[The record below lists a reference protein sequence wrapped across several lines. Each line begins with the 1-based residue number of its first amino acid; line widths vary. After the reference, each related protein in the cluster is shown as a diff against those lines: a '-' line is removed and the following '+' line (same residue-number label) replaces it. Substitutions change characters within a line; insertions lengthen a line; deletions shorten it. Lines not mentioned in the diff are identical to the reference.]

1 MSLRRKKKAPNDQTQ
16 EELPLY
22 ELKDL
27 KETNRLRSAYGD
39 DIILYDDRDE
49 SVVYK
54 LLSEFQLGSQTY
66 AVLQQDHAKDDEP
79 EIYRVI
85 TGDDGELELE
95 TIEDDDEWENV
106 SELYDEMVFPNNDVN

>member
-1 MSLRRKKKAPNDQTQ
+1 
-16 EELPLY
+16 LY

-39 DIILYDDRDE
+39 DIILYDDRDQ

-66 AVLQQDHAKDDEP
+66 AVLQQENAKDAEP
-79 EIYRVI
+79 EIYRV
-85 TGDDGELELE
+85 TMSEDGEPELE

-106 SELYDEMVFPNNDVN
+106 SELYDEMTFSENDAE

>member
-1 MSLRRKKKAPNDQTQ
+1 M
-16 EELPLY
+16 Y

-39 DIILYDDRDE
+39 DIILYDDRDQ

-66 AVLQQDHAKDDEP
+66 AVLQQENAKDAEP
-79 EIYRVI
+79 EIYRV
-85 TGDDGELELE
+85 TMSEDGEPELE

-106 SELYDEMVFPNNDVN
+106 SELYDEMTFSENDAE